1 MQMKKI
7 IFLSYILK
15 NTWGIITGLFLN
27 VHSVYDD
34 WNFALQT
41 QMYNAISL
49 RLCGFFFF
57 LSCTTVIITIIT
69 WYQGFLKRKQVTV
82 KIIMTVTLQLFVLL
96 HIGVFGFLE
105 TGSHLCSSV
114 WPQIHSHLPSS
125 ASQNTRLT
133 LCLPNTLACDIN
145 N

>member
-49 RLCGFFFF
+49 RLCGFFFSLVAQLL
-57 LSCTTVIITIIT
+57 LSP
-69 WYQGFLKRKQVTV
+69 
-82 KIIMTVTLQLFVLL
+82 
-96 HIGVFGFLE
+96 
-105 TGSHLCSSV
+105 S
-114 WPQIHSHLPSS
+114 LPGIRVS
-125 ASQNTRLT
+125 
-133 LCLPNTLACDIN
+133 
-145 N
+145 

>member
-1 MQMKKI
+1 MMIGTLLCKHKC
-7 IFLSYILK
+7 
-15 NTWGIITGLFLN
+15 TMLFPLDF
-27 VHSVYDD
+27 V
-34 WNFALQT
+34 
-41 QMYNAISL
+41 
-49 RLCGFFFF
+49 GFFF

-114 WPQIHSHLPSS
+114 
-125 ASQNTRLT
+125 
-133 LCLPNTLACDIN
+133 
-145 N
+145 